1 MTKKIGDHPLIHM
14 MRYVSYTVREA

>member
-14 MRYVSYTVREA
+14 MRYVRYTVREA

>member
-1 MTKKIGDHPLIHM
+1 MTKKIDDHPLIHM

>member
-1 MTKKIGDHPLIHM
+1 MTKKLGDHPLIHM